1 MYREEEGS
9 YNDKTDPFSSHTR
22 IKSILRNLA
31 KGTRILD
38 IGTASGTLGRMCQ
51 DQELLFFGIE
61 PNKTWLD
68 LARPYY
74 QDVLESKLE
83 DAPDDYLLGYDVIVC
98 ADILEH
104 LVYPLDELRRLV
116 NLQVEDSFFII
127 SVPNVANLWIRL
139 SLLFGNFTYTD
150 KGILDKTHLHFF
162 TKRSFLEMLDN
173 AGLQIIYIK
182 YTPVPLNLVHP
193 KFKQKGFRVLH
204 RLLAILTNLFP
215 TLLAYQFIVV
225 SEKYSNEPD
234 KNK

>member
-1 MYREEEGS
+1 MYREEGS
-9 YNDKTDPFSSHTR
+9 YSDKTDPFSSHTR
-22 IKSILRNLA
+22 IKSILRNLPE
-31 KGTRILD
+31 GTRILD

-61 PNKTWLD
+61 PKKTWVD

-74 QDVLESKLE
+74 QYILESKLE

-104 LVYPLDELRRLV
+104 LIYPLDALRRVV
-116 NLQVEDSFFII
+116 NLRVEDSIFII

-162 TKRSFLEMLDN
+162 TKRSFLEILDN
-173 AGLQIIYIK
+173 AGLLIINIK
-182 YTPVPLNLVHP
+182 YTPIPLNLVHP
-193 KFKQKGFRVLH
+193 KFKKKGFRVLH
-204 RLLAILTNLFP
+204 RLLAILTNSFP
-215 TLLAYQFIVV
+215 TLLAYQFIVL
-225 SEKYSNEPD
+225 SEKDSNEPD
-234 KNK
+234 KNR